1 MFTYE
6 LSVRNF
12 SDSLLHTQLPAMFW
26 QSDSD
31 YGMPILLSN
40 GLFFHMRTCQKGETG
55 MLTAKIA
62 ESTITLGAWCW
73 LTTPEAGPYSW
84 VVTVGEDTYAAHHN
98 GWHIPSDA

>member
-1 MFTYE
+1 
-6 LSVRNF
+6 
-12 SDSLLHTQLPAMFW
+12 
-26 QSDSD
+26 
-31 YGMPILLSN
+31 MPILLSN

-62 ESTITLGAWCW
+62 ESTITLGVLCW

-84 VVTVGEDTYAAHHN
+84 VVTVGEDTYAAHN